1 MLKALWKSQE
11 SYNPIKILSTCPE
24 FRSMSELS
32 AKKFF
37 QGISFF
43 KASVEKYALVPEE
56 IFDDYFEHDEEIDTA
71 PKKSNGKGLND
82 LTTNRQRS
90 MIINHPSWLETIG
103 NRKAATKTAKGARKA
118 IIKDAD
124 NIKECEQGIN
134 VENKQ
139 KKRKSVET
147 PTAQWNSLK
156 VCWAR
161 GGKNAVKNIVGIY
174 IVIEKLVLRCDVS
187 T

>member
-1 MLKALWKSQE
+1 
-11 SYNPIKILSTCPE
+11 
-24 FRSMSELS
+24 
-32 AKKFF
+32 
-37 QGISFF
+37 
-43 KASVEKYALVPEE
+43 
-56 IFDDYFEHDEEIDTA
+56 
-71 PKKSNGKGLND
+71 
-82 LTTNRQRS
+82 